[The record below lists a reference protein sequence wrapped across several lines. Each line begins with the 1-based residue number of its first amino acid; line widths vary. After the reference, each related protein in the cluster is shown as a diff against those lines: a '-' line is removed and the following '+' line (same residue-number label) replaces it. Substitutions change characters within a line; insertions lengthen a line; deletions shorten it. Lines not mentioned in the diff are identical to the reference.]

1 MRGQGKV
8 NKNETIDDSNLSA
21 LYNKVMKEKVSPPKT
36 EEVKQE
42 I

>member
-21 LYNKVMKEKVSPPKT
+21 LSNKVMKEKVSPPKI
-36 EEVKQE
+36 EEVKYE